1 MKIREVIF
9 LFLSFAF
16 LVSLLL
22 PENGE
27 AIPAFARRYKISCTT
42 CHAPI
47 PKLKPYG
54 DEFAGNGF
62 VIPEEEKERDY
73 ISAGD
78 NLLWLNRT
86 FPIAV
91 RFDAYGVYE
100 QDREVDKD
108 IQTPWGVKLLS
119 GGPLYH
125 NIGYYFYFY
134 LSERGE
140 VAGIEDAYVQ
150 FSKVFG
156 SNLAIMVGQ
165 FQSSDPLMKREL
177 RLTFEDYQ
185 IYKTKIGESGIDL
198 TYDRGLMFVY
208 GIEQTGTDLVAMV
221 VNGNGKGEADS
232 LGKFDND
239 NFKNFG
245 FRIKQGIG
253 GIASL
258 GGFIYFGQEKY
269 IWAAEKNKVTYLGPD
284 VNFTLGKLEFTG
296 QYLHRKDTYP
306 FSGAHDVETN
316 GIVAEAILAP
326 QKDKSRFYLTG
337 LYNYVDSDLSMN
349 DYESA
354 TLSGTYLVARNL
366 RLTGE
371 FTRDIKNEKNQFVIG
386 FVSAF

>member
-1 MKIREVIF
+1 MKIREAIF
-9 LFLSFAF
+9 VFLSLAF
-16 LVSLLL
+16 FVSLLI
-22 PENGE
+22 PQDGE
-27 AIPAFARRYKISCTT
+27 TIPAFARRYKISCTT

-54 DEFAGNGF
+54 EEFASNGF
-62 VIPEEEKERDY
+62 VIPKEEKERDY
-73 ISAGD
+73 VTAGD

-91 RFDAYGVYE
+91 RFDAYAVYE
-100 QDREVDKD
+100 QDQEVDKD
-108 IQTPWGVKLLS
+108 IETPWGVKLLS

-125 NIGYYFYFY
+125 NMGYYFYFY

-150 FSKVFG
+150 FNKVLG
-156 SNLAIMVGQ
+156 SNLAIMAGQ
-165 FQSSDPLMKREL
+165 FQTSDPLMKREL

-198 TYDRGLMFVY
+198 TYDRGLMFGY
-208 GIEQTGTDLVAMV
+208 GVEQTGTDLVAMV

-239 NFKNFG
+239 NFKNFD

-258 GGFIYFGQEKY
+258 GGFVYYGQERY
-269 IWAAEKNKVTYLGPD
+269 IGETEKNKVTYLGPD
-284 VNFTLGKLEFTG
+284 LNFTLGKLEFTG
-296 QYLHRKDTYP
+296 QYLHRKDTHP
-306 FSGAHDVETN
+306 LPGAHDVETN
-316 GIVAEAILAP
+316 GIVAELILAP
-326 QKDKSRFYLTG
+326 QKDKSRFYLIG
-337 LYNYVDSDLSMN
+337 LYNYVDSDLDFD

-366 RLTGE
+366 RLVGE
-371 FTRDIKNEKNQFVIG
+371 FTRNIKREKNQIVIG

>member
-1 MKIREVIF
+1 MKISEVIF
-9 LFLSFAF
+9 LFLSLAF
-16 LVSLLL
+16 FISLLL
-22 PENGE
+22 PQDGE
-27 AIPAFARRYKISCTT
+27 TIPAFARRYKISCTT

-54 DEFAGNGF
+54 EEFASNGF
-62 VIPEEEKERDY
+62 VIPKEEKERDY
-73 ISAGD
+73 VTAGD

-91 RFDAYGVYE
+91 RFDAYAVYE

-108 IQTPWGVKLLS
+108 IETPWGVKLLS

-150 FSKVFG
+150 FNKVLG

-165 FQSSDPLMKREL
+165 FQTSDPLMKREL

-198 TYDRGLMFVY
+198 TYDRGLMFGY
-208 GIEQTGTDLVAMV
+208 GVEQTGTDLVAMV

-258 GGFIYFGQEKY
+258 GGFVYYGQERY
-269 IWAAEKNKVTYLGPD
+269 TGETEKNKVTYLGPD
-284 VNFTLGKLEFTG
+284 LNFTLGKLEFTG
-296 QYLHRKDTYP
+296 QYLHRKDTHP
-306 FSGAHDVETN
+306 LPGAHDVETN
-316 GIVAEAILAP
+316 GIVAELILAP
-326 QKDKSRFYLTG
+326 QKDKSRFYFIG
-337 LYNYVDSDLSMN
+337 LYNYVDSDLSFD

-366 RLTGE
+366 RLVAE
-371 FTRDIKNEKNQFVIG
+371 FTRDIKREKNQFVVG

>member
-1 MKIREVIF
+1 MKISEVIF
-9 LFLSFAF
+9 LFLSLAF
-16 LVSLLL
+16 FISLLL
-22 PENGE
+22 PQDGE
-27 AIPAFARRYKISCTT
+27 TIPAFARRYKISCTT

-54 DEFAGNGF
+54 EEFASNGF
-62 VIPEEEKERDY
+62 VIPKEEKERDY
-73 ISAGD
+73 VTAGD

-91 RFDAYGVYE
+91 RFDAYAVYE

-108 IQTPWGVKLLS
+108 IETPWGVKLLS

-150 FSKVFG
+150 FNKVLG

-165 FQSSDPLMKREL
+165 FQTSDPLMKREL

-198 TYDRGLMFVY
+198 TYDRGLMFGY
-208 GIEQTGTDLVAMV
+208 GVEQTGTDLVAMV

-258 GGFIYFGQEKY
+258 GGFVYYGQERY
-269 IWAAEKNKVTYLGPD
+269 TGETEKNKVTYLGPD
-284 VNFTLGKLEFTG
+284 LNFTLGKLEFTG
-296 QYLHRKDTYP
+296 QYLHRKDTHP
-306 FSGAHDVETN
+306 LPGAHDVETN
-316 GIVAEAILAP
+316 GIVAELILAP
-326 QKDKSRFYLTG
+326 QKDKSRFYLIG
-337 LYNYVDSDLSMN
+337 LYNYVDSDLDFD

-354 TLSGTYLVARNL
+354 TLSGTYLVARN
-366 RLTGE
+366 
-371 FTRDIKNEKNQFVIG
+371 
-386 FVSAF
+386 